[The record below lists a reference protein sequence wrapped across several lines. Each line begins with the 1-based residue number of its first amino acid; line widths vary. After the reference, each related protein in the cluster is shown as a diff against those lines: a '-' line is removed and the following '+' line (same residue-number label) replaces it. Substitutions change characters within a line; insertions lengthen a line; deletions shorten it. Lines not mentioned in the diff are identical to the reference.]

1 MDGTPAYSPSELP
14 MPDLHTRRLG
24 RTGIE
29 VVAVGLGAMDTPHS
43 TEAAATVHAAIDLGV
58 NFIDTAR
65 EYAGSEHLLGQ
76 VIRERGRA
84 DFHLATK
91 TFSHTADGA
100 QRDVDRSLS
109 VLGVESIDL
118 YQLHDVSS
126 DAAWDEVMDEE
137 HGALA
142 GLRIAQFRGLVR
154 HIGVSTHSLDVL
166 RLIIESGAFDTVMVE
181 YSAFAPESAPLI
193 EAAHARD
200 LGVIVMRPLGGSGR
214 TSIMRGQI
222 ARGEAGPVTPAN
234 LLRHVLSHPGVSVAI
249 PGARQPTR
257 VRENLATLASFTP
270 MPPAEQRA
278 LEATARAFDEA

>member
-1 MDGTPAYSPSELP
+1 
-14 MPDLHTRRLG
+14 MPDLPTCRLG
-24 RTGIE
+24 RTGLD

-43 TEAAATVHAAIDLGV
+43 PEAAATVHAAIDLGV

-65 EYAGSEHLLGQ
+65 EYAGSEYLLGQ
-76 VIRERGRA
+76 VIRERGRL
-84 DFHLATK
+84 DFHVATK

-109 VLGVESIDL
+109 VLGVEAVDL

-126 DAAWDEVMDEE
+126 PKAWAAVMDEDR
-137 HGALA
+137 GALA

-154 HIGVSTHSLDVL
+154 HIGVSTHNLEVL
-166 RLIIESGAFDTVMVE
+166 RLIIESGVFDTVMVE

-193 EAAHARD
+193 AEAAARD
-200 LGVIVMRPLGGSGR
+200 IGVIVMRPIGGSGR

-222 ARGEAGPVTPAN
+222 ARGDQSLVTPPR

-249 PGARQPTR
+249 PGARHPSR
-257 VRENLATLASFTP
+257 VRENIETLAGFVP
-270 MPPAEQRA
+270 MPEAEQRA
-278 LEATARAFDEA
+278 LEAAARAFDEA